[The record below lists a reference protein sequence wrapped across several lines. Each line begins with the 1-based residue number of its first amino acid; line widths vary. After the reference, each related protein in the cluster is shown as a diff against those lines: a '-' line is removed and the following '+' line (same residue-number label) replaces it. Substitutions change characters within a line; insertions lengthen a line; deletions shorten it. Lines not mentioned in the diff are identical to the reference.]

1 MFSDYTL
8 FLISQAFSELG
19 DHLWALGLRN
29 YLFENSPWT
38 PAAGI
43 AAVFIVQAIPV
54 FLFGPW
60 LTQSIGRRWRTIA
73 LSADAGRMAITLGFA
88 VLLLTQGGSLTSS
101 AVVFT
106 LLAAQFLLE
115 LGTLVF
121 QNCRNCLV
129 PVLYSRPNDVA
140 RAHLW
145 ANVASLSAAGLVPL
159 FFLAAMPAGEHIR
172 VEWLMWAAF
181 IDAIT
186 FTISGIALLALKRSS
201 TLRQIESSAQEIP
214 QPVSSPVG
222 LLRQGI
228 TTARK
233 YPAVV
238 RILLFS
244 FLYNLLLMGPVE
256 IGLVTFLR
264 QDLGLPPVAL
274 AINLLVFLGGI
285 FAGTLLANA
294 VWKSGS
300 AHHMRRFSYS
310 IFWDGVTFFPIC
322 LFALLKNKL
331 PATLFQLGLVLL
343 FFAHYMIVP
352 FVRVSRLAAIQ
363 TQASKDDWS
372 SLLGFHAIAVEGAA
386 AVSVIF
392 VAFLLPEQSGN
403 SLLAWG
409 GSGATLCGVAGLY
422 LLRQNAAKVSREGT
436 VPDCAT
442 ESNKGG

>member
-1 MFSDYTL
+1 MLSDYSL

-38 PAAGI
+38 PAAGL
-43 AAVFIVQAIPV
+43 AAIFLVQAIPL

-73 LSADAGRMAITLGFA
+73 LSADAGRLAITLGFA
-88 VLLLTQGGSLTSS
+88 ILLLTQGDSITSPVMVFSLLGT
-101 AVVFT
+101 
-106 LLAAQFLLE
+106 QFLLE

-129 PVLYSRPNDVA
+129 PVLYPRPEDIT

-145 ANVASLSAAGLVPL
+145 ANIASLSAAGLVPL
-159 FFLAAMPAGEHIR
+159 FFIAAMPAGGRIDI
-172 VEWLMWAAF
+172 EWLMTAAF
-181 IDAIT
+181 VDAIT
-186 FTISGIALLALKRSS
+186 FTISGAALFALKRSQ
-201 TLRQIESSAQEIP
+201 TLRELEGSAQNIFRAA
-214 QPVSSPVG
+214 VSPLE

-228 TTARK
+228 ATAKK
-233 YPAVV
+233 YPNVI
-238 RILLFS
+238 RILSFS

-285 FAGTLLANA
+285 FAGTFLANA
-294 VWKSGS
+294 VWKSGH
-300 AHHMRRFSYS
+300 AQHMRRFSYS

-322 LFALLKNKL
+322 LFALLKNHL
-331 PATLFQLGLVLL
+331 PTSSFHLGLILM

-363 TQASKDDWS
+363 TQASQDDWS

-392 VAFLLPEQSGN
+392 VAFLMPDQSGN

-409 GSGATLCGVAGLY
+409 GIGATLCGVAGLY
-422 LLRQNAAKVSREGT
+422 ILRQNAVELSPDGT
-436 VPDCAT
+436 VPESAT
-442 ESNKGG
+442 VSNKGG

>member
-1 MFSDYTL
+1 
-8 FLISQAFSELG
+8 
-19 DHLWALGLRN
+19 
-29 YLFENSPWT
+29 
-38 PAAGI
+38 
-43 AAVFIVQAIPV
+43 
-54 FLFGPW
+54 
-60 LTQSIGRRWRTIA
+60 
-73 LSADAGRMAITLGFA
+73 MAITLGFA
-88 VLLLTQGGSLTSS
+88 ILLLTQGNSLDSPTM
-101 AVVFT
+101 VFT
-106 LLAAQFLLE
+106 LLATQFLLE
-115 LGTLVF
+115 LGSLVF

-129 PVLYSRPNDVA
+129 PVLYPRPEDIT

-159 FFLAAMPAGEHIR
+159 FFFAAMPAGGRIDI
-172 VEWLMWAAF
+172 EWLMFAAF

-186 FTISGIALLALKRSS
+186 FSISGAALFALKRSKALRELES
-201 TLRQIESSAQEIP
+201 NTLNIP
-214 QPVSSPVG
+214 KAVSSPLE

-233 YPAVV
+233 YPAVI

-274 AINLLVFLGGI
+274 AINLLVFLGGV
-285 FAGTLLANA
+285 FAGTFLANA
-294 VWKSGS
+294 LWKSGG

-322 LFALLKNKL
+322 LFALLRNQL
-331 PATLFQLGLVLL
+331 SAGSFQLGLVLL

-392 VAFLLPEQSGN
+392 VAFLLPDMSGN

-422 LLRQNAAKVSREGT
+422 LLRQNAAKDKREGT
-436 VPDCAT
+436 FPDCAN